1 MGNSSSI
8 ADPTAT
14 DGRHISK
21 QSAKVTRPKC
31 SEMAATMDTQMPLR
45 DDLNLM
51 GLQELDSHLSIFE
64 SSNGGRDSSTPGAMS
79 NSPFGDSINTAEQQH
94 HTIIV
99 ESPGENIPYKS
110 PFGPAPTRAR
120 FADQK
125 FNNTI
130 PYVFAPSQSQFKFQT
145 STRAFLDHFKFK

>member
-8 ADPTAT
+8 ADPTAA
-14 DGRHISK
+14 DGRYIST
-21 QSAKVTRPKC
+21 QSAKVTRPKVAK
-31 SEMAATMDTQMPLR
+31 MTATMDTQMPLR

-79 NSPFGDSINTAEQQH
+79 NSPFGDSITTAEQQH
-94 HTIIV
+94 HTIVV
-99 ESPGENIPYKS
+99 ESPGENTPYKS
-110 PFGPAPTRAR
+110 PFGPGRAR

-125 FNNTI
+125 FNNGI
-130 PYVFAPSQSQFKFQT
+130 PYVFAPSVSQFEFHPST
-145 STRAFLDHFKFK
+145 SDF

>member
-8 ADPTAT
+8 ADPTAA
-14 DGRHISK
+14 DGRYISK
-21 QSAKVTRPKC
+21 QSAKVTRPRVVK
-31 SEMAATMDTQMPLR
+31 MAATMDTQMTLR

-79 NSPFGDSINTAEQQH
+79 NSPFGDSINTAEQQL
-94 HTIIV
+94 HTIVV
-99 ESPGENIPYKS
+99 ESPGENVPYKS
-110 PFGPAPTRAR
+110 PFGPGSRAR

-125 FNNTI
+125 FNNAI
-130 PYVFAPSQSQFKFQT
+130 PYVFAPSVSQFEFHPSTPKF
-145 STRAFLDHFKFK
+145 